1 MMLTTKRHKIPK
13 KEIRPWRMLEPQ
25 KCSIWGLFSF
35 IGVLCCVFV
44 YATLCHHEWTIVLE
58 FLSKLEVYKCEL

>member
-1 MMLTTKRHKIPK
+1 MAYVGTPEMFH
-13 KEIRPWRMLEPQ
+13 M
-25 KCSIWGLFSF
+25 GLFSF